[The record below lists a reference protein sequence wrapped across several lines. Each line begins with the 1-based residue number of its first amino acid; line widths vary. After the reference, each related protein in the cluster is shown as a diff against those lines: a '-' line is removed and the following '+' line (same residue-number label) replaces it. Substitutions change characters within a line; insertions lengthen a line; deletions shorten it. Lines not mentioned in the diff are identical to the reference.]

1 MAGTANAAATAG
13 LTGAPG
19 PADAATPTAA
29 PGAETTGVL
38 DEALERLHAAGP
50 ERQGWLS
57 NHAPMAVEALVRHGH
72 APRVHRWLDGY
83 RAKLEDMP
91 APRAR
96 VTPENWR
103 EALGDPTRIADWAG
117 YFERDTAARPWREV
131 LAEWWPRL
139 LPGIA
144 GGATH
149 PVIRVGHAVRTL
161 LTGEETA
168 PRVTELAHALGYW
181 AARHQPLPPLTLL
194 DPSPHAPGAPA
205 RPAPLAHPA
214 LPTHPTTP
222 THPAPPAHPAPFGAP
237 DRLVPVPASA
247 ALDAVAAV
255 PDQSAG
261 IRHRLAQ
268 LTALPRWGADGADP
282 DTARARLTEL
292 VAAATHRYATHG
304 HGEPVMLVHAATAP
318 NAVLRALPALPR
330 SLWAPSVGAAW
341 AASAA
346 VTAAYT
352 PAAPAAYAAYATG
365 AAYAAGAAPDPGEV
379 FARAAAHGDDHAIKF
394 ADTALDVGDPLALTA
409 AALAVELIGPDAA

>member
-1 MAGTANAAATAG
+1 MDDTRTPETTEKADTTTTAATAA
-13 LTGAPG
+13 TATADTENATATQG
-19 PADAATPTAA
+19 PSLAATATAA
-29 PGAETTGVL
+29 PDPTGVL

-50 ERQGWLS
+50 EREGWLS
-57 NHAPMAVEALVRHGH
+57 NHAPMAVEALVRNGH

-91 APRAR
+91 APRER
-96 VTPENWR
+96 VTPDNWR
-103 EALGDPTRIADWAG
+103 EALGDPARIADWAG
-117 YFERDTAARPWREV
+117 HFERATAARPWREV

-181 AARHQPLPPLTLL
+181 AARHQPLPPLALL
-194 DPSPHAPGAPA
+194 DPAPRAPGTHA
-205 RPAPLAHPA
+205 RPASSITPDGPA
-214 LPTHPTTP
+214 
-222 THPAPPAHPAPFGAP
+222 
-237 DRLVPVPASA
+237 PVPAWA

-268 LTALPRWGADGADP
+268 LTALPRWDADGADP
-282 DTARARLTEL
+282 ETARARLTEL

-352 PAAPAAYAAYATG
+352 PAKPAP
-365 AAYAAGAAPDPGEV
+365 YAAGAAPDPGEV
-379 FARAAAHGDDHAIKF
+379 FERAAAHGDDHAIKF

-409 AALAVELIGPDAA
+409 AALAVDLIDRDAA